1 MSADS
6 NEELRM
12 TRSLDHATSLAAAET
27 VQPELSKLQAKV
39 LAVFRTVGD
48 GLTDSELTDWFAR
61 YGGDSLAPSTARR
74 RRTDLVTRG
83 QLRDSGTTRKN
94 AYGNAEIVWC
104 LAESENYFALNHLD
118 GTVNSVV
125 AQTGNRPERQNRNE

>member
-1 MSADS
+1 MTQT
-6 NEELRM
+6 ELGM
-12 TRSLDHATSLAAAET
+12 TRSLDHVTSLSAAEK
-27 VQPELSKLQAKV
+27 VQPDMSKLQAKV

-48 GLTDSELTDWFAR
+48 GLTDSELTDWLAR

-83 QLRDSGTTRKN
+83 LLRDSGTTRKN

-104 LAESENYFALNHLD
+104 LAKSENYFALNPQCL
-118 GTVNSVV
+118 
-125 AQTGNRPERQNRNE
+125 

>member
-1 MSADS
+1 MTQT
-6 NEELRM
+6 ELGM
-12 TRSLDHATSLAAAET
+12 TRSLDQSTSLLAAEK
-27 VQPELSKLQAKV
+27 VQTELSNLQAKV

-83 QLRDSGTTRKN
+83 QLQDSGTTRKN
-94 AYGNAEIVWC
+94 TYGNAEIVWC
-104 LAESENYFALNHLD
+104 LAQSENYFALNHQCL
-118 GTVNSVV
+118 
-125 AQTGNRPERQNRNE
+125 